1 MHNTPHLTEGHS
13 RADES
18 PAFWTIFLIGFGCLF
33 AVVLLAKLVGVQWRE
48 LLPGAEDAKSMSQ
61 GVKAAVYT
69 FMSHII

>member
-18 PAFWTIFLIGFGCLF
+18 PAYWTIFLIGFGCLF
-33 AVVLLAKLVGVQWRE
+33 AVVLLPKLVGVQWRE

>member
-1 MHNTPHLTEGHS
+1 MQNTPHLIEGHS

-18 PAFWTIFLIGFGCLF
+18 PAYWTIFLIGFGCLF
-33 AVVLLAKLVGVQWRE
+33 AVVLLAKLVGVQWRD
-48 LLPGAEDAKSMSQ
+48 LLPGAEDVKSMSQ

>member
-1 MHNTPHLTEGHS
+1 MQNTPHLTEGHS

-18 PAFWTIFLIGFGCLF
+18 PAYWTIFLIGFGCLF

-61 GVKAAVYT
+61 GVTAAVYT

>member
-1 MHNTPHLTEGHS
+1 MHNTPHLIEGHS